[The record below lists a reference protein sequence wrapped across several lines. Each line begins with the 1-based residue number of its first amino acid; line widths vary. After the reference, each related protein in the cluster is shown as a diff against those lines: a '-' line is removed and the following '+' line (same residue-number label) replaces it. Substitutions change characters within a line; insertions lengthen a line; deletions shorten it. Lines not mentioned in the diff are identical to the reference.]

1 MTEPVADPSAAERA
15 AASPDTTPAPA
26 SGAGGLLRAARQAQ
40 GLHIAALAA
49 AIKVTPAK
57 LEALEAGRFEQL
69 PDMTFVRALALTVCR
84 QLRIDPGPVLAQ
96 LPGAPVSRLERVDSG
111 LNTPFRER
119 PGHVDPA
126 AWVPWRRP
134 VPWLVLVLLVAAA
147 SFVLVPMR
155 GAVLPAAQPASAP
168 QPVTPPS
175 PEASAPLVGAAPAPV
190 VPVIETVAVPASD
203 TAHAASI
210 GAASAS
216 APLASADL
224 TVVRAVQDTW
234 LQVTD
239 AGGQVLT
246 ARLVPAGETVE
257 LAGALPLKLKIGNVR
272 GTELRFRGQP
282 VDLSAAARDNV
293 ANLTLP

>member
-1 MTEPVADPSAAERA
+1 MTEPVADSATERA
-15 AASPDTTPAPA
+15 AGSPDTMPTS

-84 QLRIDPGPVLAQ
+84 QLHIDPAPVLAQ
-96 LPGAPVSRLERVDSG
+96 LPGAPASRLERVDSG

-155 GAVLPAAQPASAP
+155 GAVLPVAQPASAP
-168 QPVTPPS
+168 QPVMPPS
-175 PEASAPLVGAAPAPV
+175 PEASAPLVGAAPAPAM
-190 VPVIETVAVPASD
+190 PVIETVAVPASD
-203 TAHAASI
+203 TANAAST
-210 GAASAS
+210 GSNAAS

-224 TVVRAVQDTW
+224 AVVRAVQDTW